1 MAFTGITQQH
11 LDAACAQGAERQ
23 KATLVATSVRFL
35 ADTDSL
41 ELAAGGITLIIPRSM
56 ISEFSGLTPAQ
67 MDRVGLSV
75 LADAIG
81 VEGYD
86 VQVSV
91 AGLIAD
97 VIPQQALARAMARVG
112 GSATSPKKSA
122 AARENGKKGGRPK
135 SRNTTNQRLAA
146 NG

>member
-1 MAFTGITQQH
+1 MAFTGITQEQ

-23 KATLVATSVRFL
+23 KAALMATSVRFL

-41 ELAAGGITLIIPRSM
+41 ELAAGGITILIPRSM
-56 ISEFSGLTPAQ
+56 ISEFADLSPTQ
-67 MDRVGLSV
+67 MERVGLSV
-75 LADAIG
+75 LADAIA
-81 VEGYD
+81 VDGYD

-97 VIPQQALARAMARVG
+97 VIPQQAIARAMARVG

-135 SRNTTNQRLAA
+135 SRGTSGHGLAA